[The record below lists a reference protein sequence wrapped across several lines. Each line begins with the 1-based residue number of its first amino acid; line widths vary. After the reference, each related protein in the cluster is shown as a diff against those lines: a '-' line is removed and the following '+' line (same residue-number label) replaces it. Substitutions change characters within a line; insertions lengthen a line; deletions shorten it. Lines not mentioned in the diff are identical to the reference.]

1 MIDFLQAFAQD
12 SRYAD
17 MKETFCKNV
26 RKEEDVTMCS
36 MLDYAENKGLEQ
48 GLQKGIQ
55 ALIEAG
61 FAFGQTYDSTFNM
74 VMEKYSMDA
83 ETAKE
88 KMQLYWK
95 GRS

>member
-1 MIDFLQAFAQD
+1 
-12 SRYAD
+12 
-17 MKETFCKNV
+17 
-26 RKEEDVTMCS
+26 MCS
-36 MLDYAENKGLEQ
+36 MLDYAENKGVQRGLEQ
-48 GLQKGIQ
+48 GLQEGLQKGIQ

-61 FAFGQTYDSTFNM
+61 FAFGQTYDSTLNM

-95 GRS
+95 ERS